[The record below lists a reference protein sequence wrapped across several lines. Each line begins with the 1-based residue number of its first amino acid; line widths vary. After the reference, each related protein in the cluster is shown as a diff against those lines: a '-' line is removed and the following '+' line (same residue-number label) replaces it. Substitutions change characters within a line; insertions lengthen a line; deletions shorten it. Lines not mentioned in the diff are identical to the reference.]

1 MTMTHHYKN
10 PALRLAC
17 CLALAQLLAACGPS
31 STGGGKGSQVVATVN
46 GEEITVMQLN
56 RVLERTGVREVT
68 PDVRRRAIDSLTSE
82 ALLVQAALDA
92 KIDRDTAFVQSLEN
106 ARRQLLAQ
114 IFAERMVYPK
124 TVVTAAEI
132 SDYYDSEPLLF
143 ANRRKFRVTTFR
155 AADADLTPQVESALK
170 QVKSVDEVRGIL
182 DARGIK
188 YETQLASISPE
199 QLPVDELPTFAKAS
213 VGDLFINP
221 AENGSVLLMSVT
233 GIDDDVPLTLERAK
247 PLIEEYLRNSRNRQ
261 ATDAYLER
269 ARASA
274 KIVYA
279 SPADAPA
286 KPTLSAD
293 TSRAAE

>member
-1 MTMTHHYKN
+1 MIHTSKN
-10 PALRLAC
+10 RTLRLAC
-17 CLALAQLLAACGPS
+17 GLALVPLLAACGS
-31 STGGGKGSQVVATVN
+31 SSPGGKGSQVVATVN
-46 GEEITVMQLN
+46 GQEITVMQLN
-56 RVLERTGVREVT
+56 RVLERSGVGEVT
-68 PDVRRRAIDSLTSE
+68 PEVRRRAIDSLTSE
-82 ALLVQAALDA
+82 ELLVQAALAA

-114 IFAERMVYPK
+114 IFAERVVYPK
-124 TVVTAAEI
+124 SVVTAAEI
-132 SDYYDSEPLLF
+132 EDYYNREPLLF

-155 AADADLTPQVESALK
+155 AAGADVTPQVSAALK
-170 QVKSVDEVRGIL
+170 DVKSVDEVRAIL

-221 AENGSVLLMSVT
+221 AENGSVLLMSIT

-247 PLIEEYLRNSRNRQ
+247 PMIEEFLRNTRNRE
-261 ATDAYLER
+261 ATDTYLER
-269 ARASA
+269 ARATA
-274 KIVYA
+274 EIVYA
-279 SPADAPA
+279 SPDDAPA

-293 TSRAAE
+293 TARAAE

>member
-1 MTMTHHYKN
+1 
-10 PALRLAC
+10 
-17 CLALAQLLAACGPS
+17 
-31 STGGGKGSQVVATVN
+31 
-46 GEEITVMQLN
+46 
-56 RVLERTGVREVT
+56 
-68 PDVRRRAIDSLTSE
+68 
-82 ALLVQAALDA
+82 
-92 KIDRDTAFVQSLEN
+92 
-106 ARRQLLAQ
+106 
-114 IFAERMVYPK
+114 MVYPK

-269 ARASA
+269 ARAGA

>member
-1 MTMTHHYKN
+1 MIHHSKNMT
-10 PALRLAC
+10 LRLAC
-17 CLALAQLLAACGPS
+17 CLALVQLAACGS
-31 STGGGKGSQVVATVN
+31 SSPTGGKGSQVIATVN

-56 RVLERTGVREVT
+56 RVLERSGVRDVT
-68 PDVRRRAIDSLTSE
+68 PEVRRHAIDSLTSE
-82 ALLVQAALDA
+82 ELMVQAALAA

-114 IFAERMVYPK
+114 IFAERVVYPK
-124 TVVTAAEI
+124 SVVTAAEI
-132 SDYYDSEPLLF
+132 EDYYNSEPLLF

-155 AADADLTPQVESALK
+155 AADADLTPQVSAALK
-170 QVKSVDEVRGIL
+170 EVKSVDEVRGIL
-182 DARGIK
+182 DSRGIK

-233 GIDDDVPLTLERAK
+233 GIDDDVPLTLERAR
-247 PLIEEYLRNSRNRQ
+247 PMIEEFLRNSRNRA
-261 ATDAYLER
+261 ATDAYLQR

-274 KIVYA
+274 DIVYA

-286 KPTLSAD
+286 RPTMSAD